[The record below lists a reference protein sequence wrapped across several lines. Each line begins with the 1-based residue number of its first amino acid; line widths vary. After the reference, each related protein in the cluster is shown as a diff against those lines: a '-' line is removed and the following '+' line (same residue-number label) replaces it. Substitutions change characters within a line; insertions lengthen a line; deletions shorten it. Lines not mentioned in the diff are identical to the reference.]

1 MPFVKGQGGRKPGS
15 KNKLTLARLELR
27 QEALRRLNEDL
38 PEDAFDGDAI
48 ALFQRIYKDPNFDPE
63 LRLEVAAK
71 IAQFERKD
79 AAPDTEPRY
88 VCIMPPPI
96 PNLEAWKRRY
106 MEDVPNASPEDQA
119 WAERV
124 AKAALKA
131 EENRAS
137 PQDKA
142 PWLDDKDGPIQ

>member
-63 LRLEVAAK
+63 LRLEAAAK
-71 IAQFERKD
+71 IAQFGRKD
-79 AAPDTEPRY
+79 AAPEAEPRY
-88 VCIMPPPI
+88 VAVMPWPVKDL
-96 PNLEAWKRRY
+96 NECKQKY
-106 MEDVPNASPEDQA
+106 MEVAPDADPNEAAWLEKIASIALANE
-119 WAERV
+119 
-124 AKAALKA
+124 KAR
-131 EENRAS
+131 NS
-137 PQDKA
+137 PKDNA
-142 PWLDDKDGPIQ
+142 P

>member
-1 MPFVKGQGGRKPGS
+1 MGQSAWVIHRLNGVYVVTHTLILLDRGGPTSPTTLMGGRRPGS

-63 LRLEVAAK
+63 LRLEAAAK

-79 AAPDTEPRY
+79 AAPETEPRY
-88 VCIMPPPI
+88 DLCSLLTFWRRFHPI
-96 PNLEAWKRRY
+96 RRGSKIISSLY
-106 MEDVPNASPEDQA
+106 LM
-119 WAERV
+119 R
-124 AKAALKA
+124 
-131 EENRAS
+131 
-137 PQDKA
+137 
-142 PWLDDKDGPIQ
+142 